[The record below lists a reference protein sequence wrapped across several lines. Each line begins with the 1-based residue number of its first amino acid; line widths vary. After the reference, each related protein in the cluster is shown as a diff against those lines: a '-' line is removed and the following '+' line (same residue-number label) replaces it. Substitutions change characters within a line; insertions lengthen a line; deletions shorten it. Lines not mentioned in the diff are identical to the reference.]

1 MQVLWGLKLIQFFGP
16 SLQKGIRNYEYKF
29 KCESKYLFIVRKEIT
44 TNYKLKK
51 TDRYYKHHKI
61 QKNGIM
67 YLLINYLTHL
77 YNTFFLHFLAAC
89 SLITCSYYN
98 DFVTS
103 FSIERMEI

>member
-51 TDRYYKHHKI
+51 LTDTT
-61 QKNGIM
+61 N
-67 YLLINYLTHL
+67 
-77 YNTFFLHFLAAC
+77 
-89 SLITCSYYN
+89 ITKS
-98 DFVTS
+98 
-103 FSIERMEI
+103 RKMA